1 MRRALALVALAL
13 GLAGC
18 GLGAGDDQPGGVE
31 LRVTRD
37 FGSTLV
43 DQETRSQIKQGETVM
58 RLLRSSQ
65 KVETRYGGRFVQ
77 SIGGVSGGGPEGRRD
92 WFFFVNGIES
102 GVGAAEYD
110 LHEGDRV
117 QWDYRYWQ
125 AAMSI
130 PAIVGAFPEPL
141 VRGVEAKRFPVRVEC
156 SDEGGAACG
165 EAKRRLRDAGVKTS
179 SSAFGADATRN
190 VLRVIVAPWPKARM
204 IQAVGRLSA
213 KPDETGVF
221 ARFAGA
227 RLELLDQRGRVA
239 RTAAPGTGLVAALKP
254 AAEEILWVVTG
265 NDEQG
270 TERAARSLDR
280 QTLADAFAVAATPQ
294 GPEDLPLR

>member
-1 MRRALALVALAL
+1 MRRAFALLAL
-13 GLAGC
+13 GLAMAGC
-18 GLGAGDDQPGGVE
+18 GLGAGDEQPGGVE
-31 LRVTRD
+31 LRITRD
-37 FGSTLV
+37 FGRQLV
-43 DQETRSQIKQGETVM
+43 DQEQRSGIRQGDTVM

-65 KVETRYGGRFVQ
+65 KVDTRYGGRFVQ

-102 GVGAAEYD
+102 DVGAAEYD
-110 LHEGDRV
+110 LHPGDRI
-117 QWDYRYWQ
+117 QWDYRHWE

-130 PAIVGAFPEPL
+130 PAVVGAFPEPL
-141 VRGVEAKRFPVRVEC
+141 VRGTKGKRFPVRVEC

-165 EAKRRLRDAGVKTS
+165 TANRRLREAGVRTS

-190 VLRVIVAPWPKARM
+190 VLRVVVAPWARARM
-204 IQAVGRLSA
+204 IQAVGRLTG

-221 ARFAGA
+221 ARFSGD
-227 RLELLDQRGRVA
+227 RLELLDSRGQTA

-265 NDEQG
+265 VDDRG

-280 QTLADAFAVAATPQ
+280 RTLADAFAVAATPQ
-294 GPEDLPLR
+294 GPKDLPLQ